1 MAGRKKWMSVHTAL
15 MMITTTLLAATV
27 SMADDN
33 AVAPAEKSQLN
44 TWFDNNVKPY
54 AQQKSTLDP
63 ALVKAEDGAKVVKV
77 MQDGKGDYKK
87 ITDAINSIPAG
98 NTKRVIVYIGGGV
111 YTEKITIPRNKPF
124 VTLYGEPKNM
134 PNLTYSGT
142 AAQYGTVNSA
152 TLVVES
158 DYFTAVNLV
167 IKVIF
172 FSGAYILLLCMF
184 KIMFLVRAMR
194 CVMVFVEF
202 FTKAGWEKS
211 GGAGCSIEGVRDQ
224 GCVVQLQN
232 DWISGHH
239 L

>member
-1 MAGRKKWMSVHTAL
+1 MAGRKKWMGVHTAL
-15 MMITTTLLAATV
+15 MMITTTLFAATV

-44 TWFDNNVKPY
+44 TWFNNNVKPY

-124 VTLYGEPKNM
+124 VTLYGEPNKM

-172 FSGAYILLLCMF
+172 FSVLIYCCYACSKL
-184 KIMFLVRAMR
+184 RTMR
-194 CVMVFVEF
+194 YYVEF

>member
-1 MAGRKKWMSVHTAL
+1 MAGRKKWMGVHTAL
-15 MMITTTLLAATV
+15 MMITTTLFAATV

-44 TWFDNNVKPY
+44 TWFNNNVKPY

-124 VTLYGEPKNM
+124 VTLYGEPNKM

-167 IKVIF
+167 IKVIVF
-172 FSGAYILLLCMF
+172 FGAYILLLCMF
-184 KIMFLVRAMR
+184 KITNYEVLCR
-194 CVMVFVEF
+194 
-202 FTKAGWEKS
+202 
-211 GGAGCSIEGVRDQ
+211 ILHQ
-224 GCVVQLQN
+224 GRMGKEWGRRL
-232 DWISGHH
+232 
-239 L
+239 

>member
-1 MAGRKKWMSVHTAL
+1 MAGRKKLMGVHTDL
-15 MMITTTLLAATV
+15 MMITTILLAATV

-33 AVAPAEKSQLN
+33 AVAPAENSQLN
-44 TWFDNNVKPY
+44 TWFNNNVKPY

-63 ALVKAEDGAKVVKV
+63 ALVEAEDGAKVVKV

-111 YTEKITIPRNKPF
+111 YNEKITIPRNKPF
-124 VTLYGEPKNM
+124 VTLYGEPNKM

-167 IKVIF
+167 IEVIF
-172 FSGAYILLLCMF
+172 FSGAYILLSFMH
-184 KIMFLVRAMR
+184 
-194 CVMVFVEF
+194 
-202 FTKAGWEKS
+202 
-211 GGAGCSIEGVRDQ
+211 
-224 GCVVQLQN
+224 VQNYEL
-232 DWISGHH
+232 
-239 L
+239 